1 MKPNKERIELLC
13 RELESTKVQQ
23 CGGRLREPHSE
34 LTATGKVIKHP
45 DMMCVWGIATELAL
59 QHGVETQVHP
69 WCSSIP
75 QPEIVEWFFGPGV
88 SYTDVEIEH
97 QPVGHIGPFIGS
109 IMDWNDDYN
118 ISFWDMAQ
126 GLRAKYLKDEES

>member
-23 CGGRLREPHSE
+23 CGGRLRVPHSE

-59 QHGVETQVHP
+59 QHGVETEAHP
-69 WCSSIP
+69 WCSSVP

-88 SYTDVEIEH
+88 SYTDVEITLELEDHPRPVTEH
-97 QPVGHIGPFIGS
+97 LL
-109 IMDWNDDYN
+109 DWNDVHLLP
-118 ISFWDMAQ
+118 FWDMAQ
-126 GLRAKYLKDEES
+126 GLRAKYLKDEDA